1 MSLEA
6 FDIREADTPH
16 GPGTQRCADCGTFRL
31 LEADGRCHGCL
42 TFRAVPVKAHQ
53 PAPRWMVTGYIDG
66 AEVFREPFATA
77 RAVDHVIAMYGPENV
92 KVEPIA

>member
-1 MSLEA
+1 MTAEFLEQDVA
-6 FDIREADTPH
+6 I
-16 GPGTQRCADCGTFRL
+16 GTGLSRCSDCERL
-31 LEADGRCHGCL
+31 RPLVGDGRCWECL
-42 TFRAVPVKAHQ
+42 AFRAVPVKALQ

-77 RAVDHVIAMYGPENV
+77 RAVDHIREMYGPENV

>member
-1 MSLEA
+1 MSA

-16 GPGTQRCADCGTFRL
+16 SVGRQRCSSCGTYRL
-31 LEADGRCHGCL
+31 LEGDGQCFGCL

-77 RAVDHVIAMYGPENV
+77 RAVDHVRELYGAENV
-92 KVEPIA
+92 KIEVIG